1 MNDMAE
7 PTPTRVLI
15 VEDHPMFRERIA
27 ELVEKEPDL
36 QVCGE
41 ADNIQ
46 SALTL
51 LRASPAPH
59 VVVLDISL
67 RSGNGLELLKQ
78 MRAEGITTP
87 VLVLSMHDD
96 SLYAERSLRAGAQGY
111 ITKMEASAGVL
122 AALRRVLA
130 GEIHV
135 SSKVATQL
143 IRAAASGRRDL
154 AGIAQLTDR
163 ELEIF
168 ELIGRARST
177 REIATRLRLGTSTV
191 ETYRARIKTK
201 LLLENTAQLTHEA
214 VRWVQTLQSV
224 A

>member
-1 MNDMAE
+1 MSPE
-7 PTPTRVLI
+7 HSGRKTRVLI

-27 ELVEKEPDL
+27 QLVAKEPDL
-36 QVCGE
+36 KVCGE

-51 LRASPAPH
+51 LRTAPRPD

-78 MRAEGITTP
+78 MRAEGIATP

-135 SSKVATQL
+135 SSKIASKIIGSVA
-143 IRAAASGRRDL
+143 AGRKEL

-168 ELIGRARST
+168 ELIGRGRTT
-177 REIATRLRLGTSTV
+177 REIATRLRLGTTTI
-191 ETYRARIKTK
+191 ETYRARIKAK
-201 LLLENTAQLTHEA
+201 LQIANTAQLTHEA
-214 VRWVQTLQSV
+214 VRWVQSLAV
-224 A
+224 PA